1 MTFVQTETRNGMIN
15 LDGYSRNK
23 TLKGALMD
31 LAREV
36 AKIDEGEGHTIT
48 NNIDEY
54 TGMVVDGMP
63 NEAGCYYIEAEEVH
77 CATRYSEKKDEME
90 YAEGH
95 WYLYIRFCAPEQESE
110 EPETSATEKVTDA
123 DATASTDTPIVSKAE
138 GMKKDIL
145 KIIKNDMW
153 DTLSNKKHLQAHLKK
168 LLAEVERQR
177 KDDLAEHD
185 GIEDMNFRKWLN
197 QQTNEIYD
205 RRRREVIDEEYECW
219 HNDQMYYLIY
229 KDGSEVVISA
239 EEIISGVKFPKV
251 SDVVY
256 AEMSS
261 ADDHMDT
268 ETGDLYWYSDERM
281 KACDWNYDAEDE
293 AIWQYE
299 TVIQYKFGTVWAKR
313 WAQDHP
319 EFVPIAI

>member
-1 MTFVQTETRNGMIN
+1 MIFVQTETRNGMIN

-23 TLKGALMD
+23 TLKGALKD

-36 AKIDEGEGHTIT
+36 AKIDEGEGNTIT
-48 NNIDEY
+48 NNIDEMA
-54 TGMVVDGMP
+54 GMATDMMNIP
-63 NEAGCYYIEAEEVH
+63 NEWYIEAQEVH

-95 WYLYIRFCAPEQESE
+95 WYLYIRFCAPEQASE
-110 EPETSATEKVTDA
+110 EPSAS
-123 DATASTDTPIVSKAE
+123 ASTDTPIVNKAK

-145 KIIKNDMW
+145 KTIKNDMW
-153 DTLSNKKHLQAHLKK
+153 GTLSNKKYLQAHLKK
-168 LLAEVERQR
+168 LLAEVERRR
-177 KDDLAEHD
+177 KEALAEHD
-185 GIEDMNFRKWLN
+185 GIEDINFRNWLN

-219 HNDQMYYLIY
+219 HNDQTYYLIY

-239 EEIISGVKFPKV
+239 EEILGGVKFPKV

-268 ETGDLYWYSDERM
+268 EAGDLYWYSDERM

-293 AIWQYE
+293 ARWQYE
-299 TVIQYKFGTVWAKR
+299 TAIQYKFGTEWAKR
-313 WAQDHP
+313 WAQNHP